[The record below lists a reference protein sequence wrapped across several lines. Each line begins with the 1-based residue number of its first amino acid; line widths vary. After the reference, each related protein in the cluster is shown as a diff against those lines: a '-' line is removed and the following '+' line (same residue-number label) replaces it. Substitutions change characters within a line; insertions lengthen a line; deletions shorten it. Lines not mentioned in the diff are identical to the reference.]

1 LASPPFAC
9 CWSRSAL
16 LCVVSVP
23 LSASAWT
30 LGRRARRRG
39 VGGSSRGLGA
49 AGEVLGVIGALL
61 GGLALTWWTAVVLGL
76 RAL

>member
-1 LASPPFAC
+1 MLLVSFSPALRRLGPAVGVRVDARA
-9 CWSRSAL
+9 SRSSTW
-16 LCVVSVP
+16 C
-23 LSASAWT
+23 
-30 LGRRARRRG
+30 
-39 VGGSSRGLGA
+39 GGSSRGLGA